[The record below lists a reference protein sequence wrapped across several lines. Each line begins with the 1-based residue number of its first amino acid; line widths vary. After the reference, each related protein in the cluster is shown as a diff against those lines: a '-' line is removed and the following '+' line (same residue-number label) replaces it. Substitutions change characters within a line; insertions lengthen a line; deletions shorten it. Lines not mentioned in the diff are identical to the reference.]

1 MTRRTHSSRWWG
13 ADSAASR
20 GDARVAPPRRTT
32 SSVRREGFFPSCFLS
47 LPGLAFAGPL
57 SAQITVTPS
66 IFVAYVQH
74 QVDIGY
80 GDEQTAGPVLG
91 AMVEVSPTRWT
102 DVTVSGYTG
111 TLNSDSVDVDSRR
124 IADLELGGSI
134 FATSSLA
141 LQVSL
146 RAQTYTTTLAR
157 QRWLSAV
164 VGGEFAPVI
173 FGGAAR
179 AVLRAG
185 LIPAASI
192 SGLPN
197 PTFAVT
203 GAAGFETLRG
213 PLTGSLLFSLER
225 YDFPVSN
232 GAPRNE
238 QLVLVTAHVG
248 VRFPKGR

>member
-1 MTRRTHSSRWWG
+1 MTRRARGSQWWWLL
-13 ADSAASR
+13 
-20 GDARVAPPRRTT
+20 
-32 SSVRREGFFPSCFLS
+32 F
-47 LPGLAFAGPL
+47 GLAVPAAL
-57 SAQITVTPS
+57 SAQLTVTPS

-91 AMVEVSPTRWT
+91 AMVDLSPTRWT

-111 TLNSDSVDVDSRR
+111 TLNSDSADVDSRR

-146 RAQTYTTTLAR
+146 RAQSYTTTLAR
-157 QRWLSAV
+157 QRWLSAM
-164 VGGEFAPVI
+164 VGGEFAPEI

-185 LIPAASI
+185 LIPAASV

-248 VRFPKGR
+248 VRLPKGR

>member
-1 MTRRTHSSRWWG
+1 MKMRAAGPRWWLLLG
-13 ADSAASR
+13 LA
-20 GDARVAPPRRTT
+20 V
-32 SSVRREGFFPSCFLS
+32 
-47 LPGLAFAGPL
+47 PGLL
-57 SAQITVTPS
+57 RAQITVTPS

-80 GDEQTAGPVLG
+80 GDEQTSGPVLG
-91 AMVEVSPTRWT
+91 GMVDVSPTRWA

-111 TLNSDSVDVDSRR
+111 TLNADTADVDSRR
-124 IADLELGGSI
+124 MADLELGGSI
-134 FATSSLA
+134 FATPSLA
-141 LQVSL
+141 LQVAL
-146 RAQTYTTTLAR
+146 RTQSYTTTLAR

-164 VGGEFAPVI
+164 VGGEFAPEI

-185 LIPAASI
+185 LIPAASV
-192 SGLPN
+192 SGLPS

-203 GAAGFETLRG
+203 GAAGFESLRG

-225 YDFPVSN
+225 YDFPVIN

-238 QLVLVTAHVG
+238 QLVLVTAQIG
-248 VRFPKGR
+248 VRFPKGH